1 MLALGKIGRCIPSS
15 CSKEDVHA
23 GLTSAWEAVVSDSGL
38 EIFADNCYSKDENI
52 NLDEADWVMIVIL
65 CLFGF
70 TVAFSTLVD
79 IGGNVFNVKQLKSSP
94 WSQTLR
100 GFSAYSNTV
109 KIFSTGKISQDSLT
123 CINGIRFLSMTW
135 VLISHGYSQFGSSL
149 PVNNLLYLADGKGPV
164 YGNLAFQAILNGF
177 PSVDSFFFIGATLL
191 AFITLRELDKT
202 NGGNVQFWIMYYVHR
217 YIRLTGVYALVIG
230 ITATL
235 IKFFAVGPY
244 SILVEYEIKNCKK
257 DWWTNIL
264 YINNLKW
271 VSDTQPMCM
280 PVSWYLANDMQF
292 FLISPLIIYPLWKY
306 PRFGLGAGFL
316 WMVAGT
322 VIPMVIVYI
331 NDFPLSV
338 SFMTME
344 NFAYFSDV
352 YVVPWCRFQPYIMG
366 LMFGWLLH
374 RMRSQPKLK
383 LNPFIIT
390 WIWAAI
396 GAAGAA
402 VVYCLYPFQIELAEA
417 GNIGLV
423 GNLATRVVYNGLH
436 RLAWSVCLGW
446 VILACVKGAGGPI
459 NQILSWHAWIPLARL
474 SYCIY
479 LVHYT
484 LISYLVGLPSFSVS
498 FSHPLGVFWVL
509 AILSLSIFVAYVAVI
524 FLEAPI
530 VALEKILFQ
539 TILGTGKKGGMTEK
553 IPSEK
558 SPTIQ
563 EQ

>member
-1 MLALGKIGRCIPSS
+1 M
-15 CSKEDVHA
+15 HA

-79 IGGNVFNVKQLKSSP
+79 IGGNVFNVKQLKSSA

-235 IKFFAVGPY
+235 IKFFAVGTY
-244 SILVEYEIKNCKK
+244 SILVEY
-257 DWWTNIL
+257 
-264 YINNLKW
+264 
-271 VSDTQPMCM
+271 
-280 PVSWYLANDMQF
+280 
-292 FLISPLIIYPLWKY
+292 
-306 PRFGLGAGFL
+306 
-316 WMVAGT
+316 
-322 VIPMVIVYI
+322 
-331 NDFPLSV
+331 
-338 SFMTME
+338 
-344 NFAYFSDV
+344 
-352 YVVPWCRFQPYIMG
+352 
-366 LMFGWLLH
+366 
-374 RMRSQPKLK
+374 
-383 LNPFIIT
+383 
-390 WIWAAI
+390 
-396 GAAGAA
+396 
-402 VVYCLYPFQIELAEA
+402 
-417 GNIGLV
+417 
-423 GNLATRVVYNGLH
+423 
-436 RLAWSVCLGW
+436 
-446 VILACVKGAGGPI
+446 
-459 NQILSWHAWIPLARL
+459 
-474 SYCIY
+474 
-479 LVHYT
+479 
-484 LISYLVGLPSFSVS
+484 
-498 FSHPLGVFWVL
+498 
-509 AILSLSIFVAYVAVI
+509 
-524 FLEAPI
+524 
-530 VALEKILFQ
+530 
-539 TILGTGKKGGMTEK
+539 
-553 IPSEK
+553 
-558 SPTIQ
+558 
-563 EQ
+563 